1 MKRLVCVCLLM
12 TLFMSCLFDAMYFLT
27 DKDLEW
33 MAPYKQGD
41 TVLFLSSNEIDTM
54 TVDEITLYNDDNPWR
69 ENEGTSTFM
78 GNGSFK
84 YTISHQ
90 NELVDGD
97 FCIIK
102 EDSMRLSLYLNLR
115 RRRWIVYDEK
125 ELRLCSQNIE
135 GVQYDDLIIV
145 DDSNSE
151 LYTKEPFNTEYFIWS
166 KSKGLL
172 RYKYLNGEVY
182 TFYKKLPYKKKSWF
196 H

>member
-1 MKRLVCVCLLM
+1 MKRWLYILLTI
-12 TLFMSCLFDAMYFLT
+12 TLFTSCLYDAMYFLT

-33 MAPYKQGD
+33 MASYEQGD

-54 TVDEITLYNDDNPWR
+54 TIDEITLYNDDNPWR

-78 GNGSFK
+78 GNSSFK
-84 YTISHQ
+84 YTIRHH

-97 FCIIK
+97 FCVLK

-115 RRRWIVYDEK
+115 RRRRIVYDEK
-125 ELRLCSQNIE
+125 ELQLCSQVIE
-135 GVQYDDLIIV
+135 GIQYDDLIIV

-172 RYKYLNGEVY
+172 QYKYLNGDVY
-182 TFYKKLPYKKKSWF
+182 TFYKKIPRKK
-196 H
+196 

>member
-1 MKRLVCVCLLM
+1 MKKNVCIFLIM
-12 TLFMSCLFDAMYFLT
+12 TLLVSCMYEAMYFLT

-33 MAPYKQGD
+33 MASYEQGD

-54 TVDEITLYNDDNPWR
+54 TIDEITLYNDDNPWR

-84 YTISHQ
+84 YTIRHS
-90 NELVDGD
+90 EEMIKGKFL
-97 FCIIK
+97 ILK
-102 EDSMRLSLYLNLR
+102 EDSLKMSIALRLR
-115 RRRWIVYDEK
+115 RRHLPLRDEK
-125 ELRLCSQNIE
+125 ELQLCSQVIE
-135 GVQYDDLIIV
+135 GIQYDDLIIV

-172 RYKYLNGEVY
+172 QYKYLNGDVY
-182 TFYKKLPYKKKSWF
+182 TFYKKIPREK
-196 H
+196 

>member
-1 MKRLVCVCLLM
+1 MKKNVCIFLIM
-12 TLFMSCLFDAMYFLT
+12 TLLVSCMYEAMYFLT

-33 MAPYKQGD
+33 MASYEQGD

-54 TVDEITLYNDDNPWR
+54 TIDEITLYNDDNPWR

-84 YTISHQ
+84 YTIRHS
-90 NELVDGD
+90 EEMIKGKFL
-97 FCIIK
+97 ILK
-102 EDSMRLSLYLNLR
+102 EDSLKMSIALRLR
-115 RRRWIVYDEK
+115 RRHLPLRDEK
-125 ELRLCSQNIE
+125 ELQLCSQVIE
-135 GVQYDDLIIV
+135 GIQYDDLIIV

-172 RYKYLNGEVY
+172 QYKYLNGDVY
-182 TFYKKLPYKKKSWF
+182 TFYKKIPRKK
-196 H
+196 

>member
-1 MKRLVCVCLLM
+1 MKHWLYILLTI
-12 TLFMSCLFDAMYFLT
+12 TLFTSCLYDAMYFLT

-33 MAPYKQGD
+33 MASYEQGD
-41 TVLFLSSNEIDTM
+41 TVLFQSSNSIDTM

-78 GNGSFK
+78 GNSSFK
-84 YTISHQ
+84 YTIKHHG
-90 NELVDGD
+90 ELVDGD
-97 FCIIK
+97 FCVLK

-115 RRRWIVYDEK
+115 RRRRIVYDEK
-125 ELRLCSQNIE
+125 ELQLCSQVIE
-135 GVQYDDLIIV
+135 GIQYDDLIKV

-172 RYKYLNGEVY
+172 QYKYLDGEVY
-182 TFYKKLPYKKKSWF
+182 TFYKKIPRKK
-196 H
+196 